1 MANTLNIS
9 SSLEPVV
16 DTTGADIAG
25 QTYTESQIDKNT
37 GALGGLYKSLTYTA
51 TKAVKYSGVVSATG
65 FTVLAS
71 AFEANNASG
80 SAPGKVKAI
89 GLSFDSALGSPGTV
103 DLEITII
110 GDHTAV
116 SGATDG
122 DGAVTLTAGTTTLSL
137 VVARLSV
144 VESVVIPL
152 SNTAGGGLAVAQVKI
167 KNAAYVDDTTEATV
181 SAILLGA
188 A

>member
-1 MANTLNIS
+1 MANTLNIT

-16 DTTGADIAG
+16 DTTSVVGA
-25 QTYTESQIDKNT
+25 QTYTESAIDKNT

-71 AFEANNASG
+71 AFEANNAVG
-80 SAPGKVKAI
+80 AAPGKVKAI

-103 DLEITII
+103 DLEISIVGTIDAATYNA
-110 GDHTAV
+110 GG
-116 SGATDG
+116 GADATG
-122 DGAVTLTAGTTTLSL
+122 SATITQSL
-137 VVARLSV
+137 VIARLSV
-144 VESVVIPL
+144 GESVVIPL

-181 SAILLGA
+181 SAVLLGA